1 MLTTVPLCW
10 PCENTY
16 KEYIRT
22 GTETL
27 FHQSAQ
33 NFEPF
38 LNFDLTKHEFRKL
51 NVSRKTR
58 HSIRLTVH
66 NFVTKKYP
74 TKIPATY
81 IHNSE
86 MLHDPSSCTSMP
98 LIVTA
103 PLSASCGMDDR
114 LIIQRPPCESASFDW
129 SDFPIIQHDS
139 FFPSP
144 MATEYQNTSDS
155 GMEDAL
161 STASS
166 DSDLLMASTKPSNSR
181 RVQFSTTLE
190 VRTHSIVL
198 GDHPLCSALPV
209 ELGWEYDDADC
220 IDLGLYELNKFY
232 YGGVRRR
239 SYMERKYLLQEFIGE
254 HELQLEAQLNLR
266 KAAPSS
272 RQLVQMA

>member
-1 MLTTVPLCW
+1 MLY
-10 PCENTY
+10 N
-16 KEYIRT
+16 
-22 GTETL
+22 
-27 FHQSAQ
+27 
-33 NFEPF
+33 
-38 LNFDLTKHEFRKL
+38 
-51 NVSRKTR
+51 
-58 HSIRLTVH
+58 
-66 NFVTKKYP
+66 
-74 TKIPATY
+74 
-81 IHNSE
+81 
-86 MLHDPSSCTSMP
+86 PSSCTSTP
-98 LIVTA
+98 LLATA

-114 LIIQRPPCESASFDW
+114 LIIQRPPCESVSFDW
-129 SDFPIIQHDS
+129 SDFPIIIQHDS
-139 FFPSP
+139 FFPSS

-155 GMEDAL
+155 GMEDAISI

-209 ELGWEYDDADC
+209 ELGWEYDDTER
-220 IDLGLYELNKFY
+220 IDLELYELNKFY

-239 SYMERKYLLQEFIGE
+239 SYMERKHLLQEFIGE
-254 HELQLEAQLNLR
+254 SELQSEAQINLR

>member
-1 MLTTVPLCW
+1 
-10 PCENTY
+10 
-16 KEYIRT
+16 
-22 GTETL
+22 
-27 FHQSAQ
+27 
-33 NFEPF
+33 
-38 LNFDLTKHEFRKL
+38 
-51 NVSRKTR
+51 
-58 HSIRLTVH
+58 
-66 NFVTKKYP
+66 
-74 TKIPATY
+74 
-81 IHNSE
+81 
-86 MLHDPSSCTSMP
+86 MP
-98 LIVTA
+98 LIATA
-103 PLSASCGMDDR
+103 PQSASCGMDDR

-144 MATEYQNTSDS
+144 MTTAYQNTSDS
-155 GMEDAL
+155 GMEDAT
-161 STASS
+161 STSSS

-209 ELGWEYDDADC
+209 ELGWEYDDTER

-254 HELQLEAQLNLR
+254 CELQSEAQLNLR
-266 KAAPSS
+266 KAASS